1 MDFTPLIIIA
11 TIITFIL
18 LAWLYFKEGSY
29 TAVEEPN
36 PEYIE
41 EIGKGR
47 QLFINEIL
55 EHLRLVFTLSDD
67 EIAHCSCELVR
78 EHTNRLTIASQD
90 QIFTILCEWNKR
102 VIVSCY
108 RNKNVDG
115 VKLIHVKKSF
125 KLKDNMIDW
134 KKFDAFLCKALDKFL
149 EMQEN
154 SEDFKTLIQ
163 SAAEVAKEVDDK
175 DAVLLLCTVAEH
187 FPWTGKKMPP
197 RLATKSYVALI
208 GYLLKYHQ
216 QEFLEYLKE
225 KEDLE

>member
-11 TIITFIL
+11 TLITFIL
-18 LAWLYFKEGSY
+18 VAWVYFKGDN
-29 TAVEEPN
+29 AMVEEPN

-55 EHLRLVFTLSDD
+55 EHLRLVFTLSED
-67 EIAHCSCELVR
+67 EIANCSCELVR

-115 VKLIHVKKSF
+115 VKLIHMKKSF

-134 KKFDAFLCKALDKFL
+134 KKFDAFLFKALNKFL

-154 SEDFKTLIQ
+154 SEDFKVLIQ

-197 RLATKSYVALI
+197 HLSTKSYVALI

-216 QEFLEYLKE
+216 KEFLLDIQETLFG
-225 KEDLE
+225 DI